1 MLNIVFMG
9 TPEFAAQSLSRIIKS
24 HHVRCVYTQ
33 PDRPAGR
40 GKKLRPSE
48 VKLFAQKSGIEVR
61 QPNNLKSEAASI
73 SSINPDVI
81 VVVAYGLLLPNAILD
96 VPRFGCINVHASL
109 LPRWRGAAPIQRA
122 IEAGDN
128 RSGVCIMQMDA
139 GLDTGPVFARCEV
152 PINADTTAGALHDQ
166 LASAGANTLAEV
178 LEAIENG
185 TATAEPQS
193 DVGECYAAKIN
204 RTEAHIDWCKDANSI
219 ERKIR
224 AFNPWPICT
233 TSYNGNNLRIL
244 RASASAR
251 KQDASPGEVI
261 SIDQNT
267 LLVACGVGALQ
278 LTTLQ
283 KPGGRAL
290 TTKEF
295 LNGNKVARGDLF
307 GTVLN

>member
-24 HHVRCVYTQ
+24 HYVRCVYTQ

-40 GKKLRPSE
+40 GKILRPSE
-48 VKLFAQKSGIEVR
+48 VKLLAQKLGIDVR
-61 QPNNLKSEAASI
+61 QPKNLSNEAALI
-73 SSINPDVI
+73 SSINPDVVI
-81 VVVAYGLLLPNAILD
+81 VVAYGLLLPKAILD
-96 VPRFGCINVHASL
+96 VPRLGCINVHASL

-128 RSGVCIMQMDA
+128 SSGVCIMQMDT

-152 PINADTTAGALHDQ
+152 PIDADTTAGALHDQ
-166 LASAGANTLAEV
+166 LARAGANTLVEV
-178 LEAIENG
+178 LEALEDG
-185 TATAEPQS
+185 TTTAEPQS
-193 DVGECYAAKIN
+193 NVGECYAAKIN
-204 RTEAHIDWCKDANSI
+204 RAEARIDWCEDANSI

-233 TSYNGNNLRIL
+233 TSYKGSDLRIL
-244 RASASAR
+244 RASPTVR
-251 KQDASPGEVI
+251 GHDASPGEVI
-261 SIDQNT
+261 SIEQNT

-295 LNGNKVARGDLF
+295 LNGNKVACGDLL
-307 GTVLN
+307 G